1 MRAEKDIEGSS
12 YSRHCHTMSVGGIHR
27 CLPTLLDKEMEINYF
42 LKALHRH
49 SYFYFTSLSFSLV
62 VQSTPML
69 LLAVQDIGIS
79 HNLSNSWPY
88 KGRGGEGKR
97 FWWIDW
103 GICGFASTYERIT
116 DYGLWIACSVFAL
129 FAIRPLPYVSR
140 TVRLQRW
147 EKAKRPLLTDRP
159 WLMSNS
165 SVML

>member
-12 YSRHCHTMSVGGIHR
+12 YSRHCHTMSVRGIHR

-49 SYFYFTSLSFSLV
+49 SYFISLVYLFLWLFSLP
-62 VQSTPML
+62 QCYYWQFKTSEYRTICPTL
-69 LLAVQDIGIS
+69 GLI
-79 HNLSNSWPY
+79 
-88 KGRGGEGKR
+88 KGGEGKR

-116 DYGLWIACSVFAL
+116 DYGLWIECSVFSL

-165 SVML
+165 FAML

>member
-69 LLAVQDIGIS
+69 LLAVEDIGIS
-79 HNLSNSWPY
+79 HICPTLGLI
-88 KGRGGEGKR
+88 KGGEGKR

-103 GICGFASTYERIT
+103 GICGFASERIT

-140 TVRLQRW
+140 AVRLRRW

>member
-27 CLPTLLDKEMEINYF
+27 CLPTFLDKEMEINYF

-88 KGRGGEGKR
+88 KGRGGEEVLM
-97 FWWIDW
+97 D
-103 GICGFASTYERIT
+103 
-116 DYGLWIACSVFAL
+116 
-129 FAIRPLPYVSR
+129 
-140 TVRLQRW
+140 RLRDL
-147 EKAKRPLLTDRP
+147 RVCL
-159 WLMSNS
+159 NI
-165 SVML
+165 

>member
-1 MRAEKDIEGSS
+1 MPHICEQRKILRGQATAVTV
-12 YSRHCHTMSVGGIHR
+12 TMSVGGIHR

-88 KGRGGEGKR
+88 KERGREEVLM
-97 FWWIDW
+97 D
-103 GICGFASTYERIT
+103 
-116 DYGLWIACSVFAL
+116 
-129 FAIRPLPYVSR
+129 
-140 TVRLQRW
+140 RLRNL
-147 EKAKRPLLTDRP
+147 RVCL
-159 WLMSNS
+159 NI
-165 SVML
+165 

>member
-27 CLPTLLDKEMEINYF
+27 CLPTLLDKEMEINHF

-88 KGRGGEGKR
+88 KGRGGEEVLMDR
-97 FWWIDW
+97 LRDLRVCLNIW
-103 GICGFASTYERIT
+103 T
-116 DYGLWIACSVFAL
+116 DYRLWIVDRMLSVCLICHKAFAL
-129 FAIRPLPYVSR
+129 CFTCRQTSTMR
-140 TVRLQRW
+140 
-147 EKAKRPLLTDRP
+147 ESKKASPDR
-159 WLMSNS
+159 
-165 SVML
+165 

>member
-88 KGRGGEGKR
+88 KGRGGEEVLMDR
-97 FWWIDW
+97 LRDLRVCLNIW
-103 GICGFASTYERIT
+103 TIT

-140 TVRLQRW
+140 AVRLRRW

>member
-42 LKALHRH
+42 LKALNWH

-88 KGRGGEGKR
+88 KGRGGEEVLMDR
-97 FWWIDW
+97 LRDLRVCLNIW
-103 GICGFASTYERIT
+103 T
-116 DYGLWIACSVFAL
+116 DYRLWIVDRVICHKAFAL
-129 FAIRPLPYVSR
+129 CFTYRQTSTMR
-140 TVRLQRW
+140 
-147 EKAKRPLLTDRP
+147 ESKKASPDR
-159 WLMSNS
+159 
-165 SVML
+165 

>member
-27 CLPTLLDKEMEINYF
+27 CLPTLLDKEMQINYF
-42 LKALHRH
+42 LKALNWH

-88 KGRGGEGKR
+88 KGRGGEEVLMDR
-97 FWWIDW
+97 LRDLRVCLNIWTDYRLWIVDRMLSVFL
-103 GICGFASTYERIT
+103 ICHKAFASF
-116 DYGLWIACSVFAL
+116 L
-129 FAIRPLPYVSR
+129 
-140 TVRLQRW
+140 RW

-159 WLMSNS
+159 WLVSNS
-165 SVML
+165 FAML

>member
-88 KGRGGEGKR
+88 KGREGEGKR
-97 FWWIDW
+97 F
-103 GICGFASTYERIT
+103 
-116 DYGLWIACSVFAL
+116 
-129 FAIRPLPYVSR
+129 
-140 TVRLQRW
+140 
-147 EKAKRPLLTDRP
+147 
-159 WLMSNS
+159 
-165 SVML
+165 